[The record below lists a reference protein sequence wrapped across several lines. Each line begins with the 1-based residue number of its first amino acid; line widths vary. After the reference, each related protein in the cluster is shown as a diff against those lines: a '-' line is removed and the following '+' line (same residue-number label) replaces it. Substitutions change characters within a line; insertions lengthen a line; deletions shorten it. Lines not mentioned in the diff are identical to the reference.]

1 MGPPVHLTGGTGHGM
16 FVSVERRTHRH
27 RRIRLPRRR
36 FRGRSRLPT
45 RITPNRKRHHPLL
58 PRGTPARRHPRP
70 GGTARRLRAPP
81 ARPDRWAKAPGRI
94 RLGPTSFGC
103 STAVPTGPRTA
114 HPGFRSF
121 GLSEA
126 DHSGSLSG
134 SRPMQQRLV
143 CVEAGQTFSIQRMKV
158 LTPQVSSIHCRLT
171 RGRTLVRSQPGP
183 PTVYLRQYPNARTV
197 LSSRIFL
204 SVRFLS
210 GRKSTV
216 LVHPVKVGGDRV
228 QLRVVKVA
236 VDVGCDHG
244 GGVTECALHKP
255 QVSVRGAGQG
265 CIGVAEIVN
274 G

>member
-158 LTPQVSSIHCRLT
+158 LTPQLSSIHCRLT
-171 RGRTLVRSQPGP
+171 RGRTLVRSQSAP
-183 PTVYLRQYPNARTV
+183 PTVYLPQRPV
-197 LSSRIFL
+197 LPFGHLAEHLI
-204 SVRFLS
+204 
-210 GRKSTV
+210 GD
-216 LVHPVKVGGDRV
+216 PADRV
-228 QLRVVKVA
+228 LRHRSCVHVLEVRRSHRWSNPLRSTTRRSRRSRSTGAVA
-236 VDVGCDHG
+236 
-244 GGVTECALHKP
+244 
-255 QVSVRGAGQG
+255 S
-265 CIGVAEIVN
+265 
-274 G
+274 

>member
-183 PTVYLRQYPNARTV
+183 PTVYLRQHPNARTV

-216 LVHPVKVGGDRV
+216 LVYPVKVGSD
-228 QLRVVKVA
+228 
-236 VDVGCDHG
+236 
-244 GGVTECALHKP
+244 
-255 QVSVRGAGQG
+255 
-265 CIGVAEIVN
+265 
-274 G
+274 